1 MSVSLGGKVKSKSQI
16 KQQQRRRKQIINW
29 AIGGGLAVIVL
40 VGLGFALRRSPES
53 AVGESVAVM
62 SNLNHVE
69 EGTDPGPYSTDPPT
83 SGPHYASQLNAGF
96 YEANDQQPPYP
107 AGYLVHSLEHGYVIF
122 WYNCSAVSDQ
132 ECSDLKTD
140 IQSVMDQENNFKVI
154 AYPWPSIDVPV
165 VMTSWGK
172 VLEFDKFD
180 PGQARDFVLANRN
193 KAPEPNA
200 P

>member
-1 MSVSLGGKVKSKSQI
+1 VKSKRQL
-16 KQQQRRRKQIINW
+16 KQQQRKRKQILNW
-29 AIGGGLAVIVL
+29 VIWGGLAVIIVA
-40 VGLGFALRRSPES
+40 GLAFFLRGSPAA

-62 SNLNHVE
+62 PDANHVD

-83 SGPHYASQLNAGF
+83 SGPHYANEMDVGF
-96 YEANDQQPPYP
+96 YEVTDQQPPYP
-107 AGYLVHSLEHGYVIF
+107 AGYLVHNLEHGYVIF
-122 WYNCSAVSDQ
+122 WYNCSQMDDQ
-132 ECSDLKTD
+132 ECSSLKSD
-140 IQSVMDQENNFKVI
+140 IQSVMDQVNNFKVI

-172 VLEFDKFD
+172 IQRFSQFDTGLAK
-180 PGQARDFVLANRN
+180 DFVLSNRN